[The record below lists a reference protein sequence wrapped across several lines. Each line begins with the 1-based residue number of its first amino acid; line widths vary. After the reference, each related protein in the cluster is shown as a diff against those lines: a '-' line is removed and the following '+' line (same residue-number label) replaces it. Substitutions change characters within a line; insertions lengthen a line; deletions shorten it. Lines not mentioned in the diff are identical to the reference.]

1 MLEPAEID
9 FYTACLFCE
18 TRSHADISSNAL
30 ILIPIS
36 NVVSSNNI
44 LFQMDAT
51 SVANLRSYDSKPIVL
66 LHPPLLLLPRGGG
79 SEKQVANAGYNALL
93 VQSIISKQ
101 QLWQQQ

>member
-1 MLEPAEID
+1 
-9 FYTACLFCE
+9 
-18 TRSHADISSNAL
+18 
-30 ILIPIS
+30 
-36 NVVSSNNI
+36 
-44 LFQMDAT
+44 MDAT

-66 LHPPLLLLPRGGG
+66 LHPPLLLFPRGGG